1 MEINLTQPQTAIFTN
16 EDRYRV
22 VVAGRRFGKSYL
34 SAIELFTFAVNN
46 PGSNVWYVAPTYRMA
61 KMIQWPQIKAIVPR
75 HYVEKQNEQELMI
88 RLVNGS
94 TIILK
99 GVDNPD
105 SLRGASISFIVLD
118 EFQDISMEAWT
129 MVLMPACSDKRAPAL
144 FIGTPKGFNHFYD
157 LWLKGGVDKGWSSFQ
172 YTTMQ
177 GGNVEPDEIEMARHN
192 MSPRQFAQEFEASF
206 ETLSNRIF
214 YSFDR
219 TKHLDPNIV
228 WDGKRPLHIGLDF
241 NVGIMAGVVAFI
253 DDEKNIRIFD
263 EIALENSYTIEVAEM
278 LEHRYGKY
286 KVPSFI
292 YPDPSGK
299 SRKTNAIGG
308 LTDHKILE
316 QFGHKIIAPKRA
328 LNNADGFA
336 NVNMALLNAKGDISL
351 TVHPRCKRTI
361 KTFEGWTYKVNTET
375 PDKESGV
382 DHHGDAVKY
391 LVNEVKPVITN
402 RLAMANIKGF

>member
-1 MEINLTQPQTAIFTN
+1 MEINLTKPQTDIFTCQ
-16 EDRYRV
+16 DRYRV

-61 KMIQWPQIKAIVPR
+61 KMIQWPQIKAIIPR
-75 HYVEKQNEQELMI
+75 HYIEKQNEQELLI
-88 RLVNGS
+88 KLVNGS
-94 TIILK
+94 EIILK

-118 EFQDISMEAWT
+118 EFQDIMMDAWT
-129 MVLMPACSDKRAPAL
+129 MVLMPACSDQRAPAL

-157 LWLKGGVDKGWSSFQ
+157 LWLKGGIDRGWASFQ
-172 YTTMQ
+172 YTTAE
-177 GGNVEPDEIEMARHN
+177 GGNVDEDEIAMARHN

-206 ETLSNRIF
+206 ETLSNRI
-214 YSFDR
+214 YYAFDR
-219 TKHLDPNIV
+219 QKHLSSLD
-228 WDGKRPLHIGLDF
+228 WDGVRPLHIGLDF
-241 NVGIMAGVVAFI
+241 NVGVMAGAISFL
-253 DDEKNIRIFD
+253 DDAGKIRIFD
-263 EIALENSYTIEVAEM
+263 EINLENSYTVEVAEM
-278 LEHRYGKY
+278 LLGRYGSTPIY
-286 KVPSFI
+286 V

-316 QFGHKIIAPKRA
+316 SFGFKVVAPRKA

-336 NVNMALLNAKGDISL
+336 NVNMALFNAKEEIQM
-351 TVHPRCKRTI
+351 TIHARCKNVI
-361 KTFEGWTYKVNTET
+361 KTFEGWTYKKGTET
-375 PDKESGV
+375 PDKDGGV

-391 LVNEVKPVITN
+391 LVNELKPVITN
-402 RLAMANIKGF
+402 KLRFANIKGF

>member
-1 MEINLTQPQTAIFTN
+1 MEINLTIPQTLIYR
-16 EDRYRV
+16 DQSRYRV

-34 SAIELFTFAVNN
+34 SALELFTFAVNN

-75 HYVEKQNEQELMI
+75 HYIEKQNEQELLI

-94 TIILK
+94 EIILK

-129 MVLMPACSDKRAPAL
+129 MVLMPACSDKKAPAL

-157 LWLKGGVDKGWSSFQ
+157 LWLKGGIDKGWSSYQF
-172 YTTMQ
+172 TTAE
-177 GGNVEPDEIEMARHN
+177 GGNVEIEEIEAARHN
-192 MSPRQFAQEFEASF
+192 MSPRQFSQEFEASF
-206 ETLSNRIF
+206 ETLSNRI
-214 YSFDR
+214 YYAFDR
-219 TKHLDPNIV
+219 KKHLDSSLE
-228 WDGKRPLHIGLDF
+228 WDKCRPLHIGLDF
-241 NVGIMAGVVAFI
+241 NVGVMAGVVAYI
-253 DDEKNIRIFD
+253 DDEENLCIFD
-263 EIALENSYTIEVAEM
+263 EINLENSYTVEVAE
-278 LEHRYGKY
+278 LLIARYGK
-286 KVPSFI
+286 KVSMMV

-308 LTDHKILE
+308 LTDHNILE
-316 QFGHKIIAPKRA
+316 QFGFRIIAPRRA

-336 NVNMALLNAKGDISL
+336 NVNMALFNAKEKVSL
-351 TVHPRCKRTI
+351 RVHPKCKNTI
-361 KTFEGWTYKVNTET
+361 KTFEGWTYKKNTET

-391 LVNEVKPVITN
+391 LVNELKPVITN
-402 RLAMANIKGF
+402 RLRLVPIMGF